1 MTLSLTITA
10 RDQDLLET
18 LTHRVRILPMQIAA
32 QVWWPDARSPRTARR
47 RLDLLARAGWIEC
60 HIINAHPP
68 LPVLRP
74 LFTWEP
80 GQDDPDAERI
90 ASQSRA
96 RWSQPAQSLEVC
108 VASSLAASLL
118 GSTARRLPPPE
129 QRDHDLRLAAVYVHY
144 RVALPRLAELWIG
157 QHALAKAGYQIK
169 DPDAL
174 LRDEN
179 GRVLR
184 VIESAGR
191 NGAPQIARFHEH
203 CVDFNLPYEL
213 W

>member
-1 MTLSLTITA
+1 M
-10 RDQDLLET
+10 ET
-18 LTHRVRILPMQIAA
+18 LTRRVRLLPMHLAA
-32 QVWWPDARSPRTARR
+32 QVWWPDARNQGTARR

-60 HIINAHPP
+60 HLINAHPL

-80 GQDDPDAERI
+80 GQDAPDAERI
-90 ASQSRA
+90 ASQSRS
-96 RWSQPAQSLEVC
+96 RWSQPARPLEVC
-108 VASSLAASLL
+108 VASSLAACLL

-129 QRDHDLRLAAVYVHY
+129 HRDHDLRLAAVYVHY
-144 RVALPRLAELWIG
+144 RAVFPRLAELWIG

-191 NGAPQIARFHEH
+191 NSAPQIERFHEH
-203 CVDFNLPYEL
+203 CVEFDLPYEL